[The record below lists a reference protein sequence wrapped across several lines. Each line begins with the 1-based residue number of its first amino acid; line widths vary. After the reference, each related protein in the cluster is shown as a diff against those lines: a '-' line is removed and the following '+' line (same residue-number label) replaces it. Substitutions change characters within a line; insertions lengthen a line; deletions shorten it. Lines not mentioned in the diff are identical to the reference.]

1 METFP
6 KLYKY
11 TTKGQIQ
18 EWQIFVD
25 GDKFYTIEGIK
36 DGKLT
41 TSLPTI
47 CISRNVGK
55 RNETTDSEQAILEA
69 TAKHQKKCDNHYNE
83 ILTTE
88 RGFLEPMLA
97 HKMEDYEKL
106 LFTVPTFISRKLDG
120 LRAVNQNDSLLSR
133 NGKEYV
139 ATPHLLQNKEVLDGE
154 LYNPKFSDDFNEIV
168 SLCKKTKP
176 TAEDLDASKK
186 HVEYHI
192 YDLPDCLGVF
202 SERYKKLLE
211 FFKKNSN
218 PAFKLVE
225 AIQVYSIDEIKK
237 YHEQFL
243 EEGYEGSM
251 IRLDLGNYE
260 NKRSKQ
266 LLKYK
271 NWMDEEFEIVGSAEG
286 EGGRAGTIGKFFV
299 KLEKDKPF
307 NIEKKENICKSNIKG
322 NFDYLKDIWK
332 NKDLYIGKMATIK
345 FFGYTPDGS
354 LRFPYVIKLDRQS
367 YE

>member
-1 METFP
+1 MIKNFE
-6 KLYKY
+6 KLLKY
-11 TTKGQIQ
+11 TSKGQVQ

-25 GDKFYTIEGIK
+25 GDKFYTIEGIEG
-36 DGKLT
+36 GKLT
-41 TSLPTI
+41 TSLPTF
-47 CISRNVGK
+47 CK
-55 RNETTDSEQAILEA
+55 PKNENKKNATSGEEQAILEA
-69 TAKHQKKCDNHYNE
+69 TAKHQKKLDSHYNE
-83 ILTTE
+83 VLTKE
-88 RGFLEPMLA
+88 RSFFEPMLA

-106 LFTVPTFISRKLDG
+106 LFTVPTFISPKLDG
-120 LRAVNQNDSLLSR
+120 LRAINEKNTQMSR

-139 ATPHLLQNKEVLDGE
+139 STPHLNQNGWIFDGE
-154 LYNPKFSDDFNEIV
+154 LYNKSFSNDFNEIV

-192 YDLPDCLGVF
+192 YDLPDCKGKF

-211 FFKKNSN
+211 FFEKNTN

-271 NWMDEEFEIVGSAEG
+271 NWMDEEFEITGSAEG
-286 EGGRAGTIGKFFV
+286 EGGRVGTIGKFFV
-299 KLEKDKPF
+299 KLP
-307 NIEKKENICKSNIKG
+307 NGNTCKSNIKG

-332 NKDLYIGKMATIK
+332 NKDLYVGKMATIK
-345 FFGYTPDGS
+345 FFGYTPDGA
-354 LRFPYVIKLDRQS
+354 LRFPFVIKLNRQS